1 MKKALEMAD
10 AVTSSLL
17 RGLLTVMTTFNAPEA
32 RPPHRGAGSRPSPR
46 SRR

>member
-10 AVTSSLL
+10 AVTRSLL
-17 RGLLTVMTTFNAPEA
+17 RGLLTVMTTLDRSEG
-32 RPPHRGAGSRPSPR
+32 RPRQDGAGGRPFPR